1 MDEWMK
7 KTWNM
12 VTVEYYSVL
21 KNENAVM
28 YDNVEE
34 LKNIVLSEISQ
45 AEKENYCA
53 FSLGYGEQ
61 NNQT

>member
-1 MDEWMK
+1 
-7 KTWNM
+7 M